1 MTIRDIKVLINMIK
15 FNLDHGLDLDESICA
30 KFEKKTKSQN
40 YIFSNSIDLIYE
52 FFKLESKSNK
62 NFLGKFVKHLG
73 KNKIINKIF
82 LNIADRGVH
91 I

>member
-1 MTIRDIKVLINMIK
+1 MIK

-52 FFKLESKSNK
+52 FFNLESKIK
-62 NFLGKFVKHLG
+62 NNILCKFVKHLG
-73 KNKIINKIF
+73 KNKIINKVF
-82 LNIADRGVH
+82 LNIANRGVQ